1 VVLFGLCMSGA
12 MLLVMWR
19 HQYNQSKGDS
29 LHLISDDG
37 DHKH

>member
-1 VVLFGLCMSGA
+1 MSSA

-29 LHLISDDG
+29 LHLIAADEG
-37 DHKH
+37 DRKH